1 MIIYD
6 IDFINNYYKS
16 IMHEKIDSAIESLL
30 NNVLETINL
39 EALAN
44 NYETDNDNKFKKK
57 NKFRKYDNNNNS
69 LNNNSLN
76 NNSLNN
82 NNNNNNNSLAKDNFI
97 LSRTI
102 KNTYVNTKKKTTE
115 DKSKH
120 EAIKSNIKTI
130 LNKLSPSNYS
140 KLEPELINIYKD
152 VLENSNSNNDP
163 LLLVNIDNYIIE
175 HICYNNLSYSVIY
188 VNILFALIQ
197 HTYVK
202 DNNLDVIYI
211 YNVLKEKYNDMLKID
226 NIIKNNTDDD
236 EYTINKI
243 NDKYKCFIIF
253 IINFNKKIYYYELEN
268 TEKKQYAQ
276 QFFINCHVIEDYVDL
291 LNNFFITNLK
301 IENNSSYCEIILEF
315 LIIIYNELFKEMT
328 IMKII
333 DNKLNLYNALNTIL
347 ANESGCALVNFTNK
361 IKFKL
366 MDIEDKYKKYIL

>member
-1 MIIYD
+1 
-6 IDFINNYYKS
+6 
-16 IMHEKIDSAIESLL
+16 MHEKIDSAIESLL

-57 NKFRKYDNNNNS
+57 NKFRKYDNNNNSLNNNSLNNNSLNNNS

-188 VNILFALIQ
+188 VNILFALIE